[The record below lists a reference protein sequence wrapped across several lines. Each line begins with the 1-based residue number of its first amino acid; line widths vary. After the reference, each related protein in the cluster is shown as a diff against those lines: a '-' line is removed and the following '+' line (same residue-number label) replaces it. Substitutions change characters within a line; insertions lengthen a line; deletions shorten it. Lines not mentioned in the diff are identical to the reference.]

1 VIVLFSL
8 VSNKLRDII
17 LKNISIPA
25 S

>member
-1 VIVLFSL
+1 VIILFSL